1 MLSLNIKDYIIAA
14 LTIMLVSMGI
24 FMWIKCGEYEAEI
37 ITFKV
42 GSESQKRAYDS
53 SIKVYENAID
63 DTGKFLVHKLD
74 EIEKLKRGANE
85 TECDAAFRFLDKYGD

>member
-1 MLSLNIKDYIIAA
+1 MPSLNIKDYIIAG
-14 LTIMLVSMGI
+14 LTVMLVFMGI
-24 FMWIKCGEYEAEI
+24 FMWIRCDKYESEI

-74 EIEKLKRGANE
+74 EIEQLKRGENE
-85 TECDAAFRFLDKYGD
+85 TECDAAFRFLDKYTD